1 MYLALP
7 QNIKLLFAVVLGV
20 SVGNATAATVHEC
33 RAYNGSTFYSDGLCS
48 QNNAVGVINHSVPDG
63 MSFDQ
68 QVQVVESKKAE
79 VRANEQARQQAQRVN
94 KNDVQMREWQCQQLD
109 RQIEGTDAALRQP
122 HSGEWGDYLNEQR
135 RKFMDERFAL
145 RC

>member
-1 MYLALP
+1 MYLALR
-7 QNIKLLFAVVLGV
+7 LSMELFLMAVFGLFLG
-20 SVGNATAATVHEC
+20 SATAATIHEC
-33 RAYNGSTFYSDGLCS
+33 RAYSGSNFYSDGLCS
-48 QNNAVGVINHSVPDG
+48 QSNAVGVINHSVPDG

-79 VRANEQARQQAQRVN
+79 VRAREQGRQQAQRASSDN
-94 KNDVQMREWQCQQLD
+94 AQMKEWQCQQLD
-109 RQIEGTDAALRQP
+109 RQIEGVDAGLRQP
-122 HSGEWGDYLNEQR
+122 HSGTWGDYLNEQR